1 MASERVLDA
10 MVRRHVFD
18 TGRPFARVL
27 DGIFSG
33 IRQPDITQLFSKLA
47 ASSTYQE
54 FSSLVEHAQSSAGLM
69 RFPPPPARPRQ
80 CAVARP
86 AGRGLDRAPA
96 GPPDRRQPGHHGPDD
111 PPRARRRLV
120 RTGHH
125 PHRGNAGRRYPR
137 GLRLRRRRD
146 RSLSQSSRLRGR
158 QAARHRSAP
167 APARGNRSPGT
178 GSTFTIRGD
187 DLVGFHNSATT
198 PDLGFYGARSYSLMR
213 PPRTGR
219 RWIRSWERSAG
230 GVGLEYANSAVT
242 CYFS

>member
-18 TGRPFARVL
+18 TAGRSPVSWMGSSAVSGARYH
-27 DGIFSG
+27 
-33 IRQPDITQLFSKLA
+33 A
-47 ASSTYQE
+47 AVQQARGEQYHQE

-69 RFPPPPARPRQ
+69 RFPPPTRPRQ
-80 CAVARP
+80 RAVARP

-96 GPPDRRQPGHHGPDD
+96 GPLIAGNPVTMGQMTRHVPTW
-111 PPRARRRLV
+111 LV

-137 GLRLRRRRD
+137 GLRLRCPRD
-146 RSLSQSSRLRGR
+146 RPLSQSSRLRGR

-198 PDLGFYGARSYSLMR
+198 PDLGFYGAPPVFADEAAEDGADAGSGPGRGR
-213 PPRTGR
+213 P
-219 RWIRSWERSAG
+219 
-230 GVGLEYANSAVT
+230 GVWGSNTRIQL
-242 CYFS
+242 